1 MPMVTVCVRLV
12 SSAVTGQCPCA
23 RASSLFVSHLHLH
36 YPVILR
42 QLDFCLREMSQ
53 PPSARFIGMPRDKAP
68 PLNKVRYHRAALHTH
83 TLIPCTAEAQAFR
96 RGAGSRQGSQARGLL
111 QRQGREWLCTHSRT
125 MTNATRRTPRSRGLM
140 NWTLATLP
148 CLLSYSEED

>member
-1 MPMVTVCVRLV
+1 MPMATICVRLV
-12 SSAVTGQCPCA
+12 SPAVTGRCPRA

-53 PPSARFIGMPRDKAP
+53 PPSARFMGMSRDKAP
-68 PLNKVRYHRAALHTH
+68 PLNKVRYPRAAFLTRA
-83 TLIPCTAEAQAFR
+83 LIPCTAEAQAFN
-96 RGAGSRQGSQARGLL
+96 RGACSRQGPQAQGLL